1 MCRQAY
7 PGRRPGHSETNSTTE
22 TRDYAQRRDR
32 TGGTG
37 SGSRESPSDDLSAL
51 RSRINIP
58 SVVEVSRVQLVR
70 RERSSHHI
78 TDRIDRIRKEKKV
91 NICIQPGGDGVL
103 MASTT
108 PTASICTVGGNASG
122 TTMSSE
128 ETVEVVIP
136 LVKSIT
142 NLTFRNLSF
151 SVPQRPND
159 PGSGGEDRKHLLRN
173 ISGTLKS
180 GRLTAILGPSGAGK
194 STLLNILSGFRTQGV
209 SGKILINNEL
219 VDCHKYRQLVAYMAQ
234 DVPLLGNLTV
244 RETLHY
250 VADLR
255 LSKNVSYIHKTKI
268 VNDIVTL
275 LGLDKCSHSLA
286 RVLSGGERKRLS
298 IGLELVSNPKIM
310 FFDEPTSGLD
320 SVASYQVIAYMRD
333 LARQGRCVAS
343 VIHQPSSEL
352 LELFD
357 DVYVVA
363 DGRCMFQGS
372 LDELIPTLEE
382 VGFTCP
388 PYYNRADFV
397 LKIAS
402 QRHGDVDSVEKL
414 IARAD
419 TAINGFLEHDATN
432 GEDTASVLAT
442 SRRTSAQYPICWW
455 RQFVVLT
462 RRTMLGTVR
471 NITLTRFRLL
481 GHLLFGL
488 TIGSVFYDVGDD
500 ATKVL
505 SNVSCLILFLMF
517 IVFSNAM
524 TVVLTFPLEMAVFMR
539 EHKSNYY
546 PVSAY
551 YWSKIIADF
560 PLMLLGVTCFQ
571 LIVYYLTG
579 QPNETHRV
587 TMFWGVCALFGWLAQ
602 MYGMVAGSIFPID
615 VSPFVVPASIIPAVL
630 FSGFFIR
637 YKELLA
643 AYRPLTYVSYFRYGF
658 EGLAQASYGFNRT
671 ELACGEM
678 FCYYRKTAK
687 IMEML
692 QMERDRYWY
701 DVAGLAVWIS
711 VLHVLLYASLRLRL
725 RWNR

>member
-1 MCRQAY
+1 MCSFVYLPLPLRFLL
-7 PGRRPGHSETNSTTE
+7 ST
-22 TRDYAQRRDR
+22 
-32 TGGTG
+32 
-37 SGSRESPSDDLSAL
+37 
-51 RSRINIP
+51 
-58 SVVEVSRVQLVR
+58 
-70 RERSSHHI
+70 
-78 TDRIDRIRKEKKV
+78 
-91 NICIQPGGDGVL
+91 
-103 MASTT
+103 
-108 PTASICTVGGNASG
+108 ASG

-194 STLLNILSGFRTQGV
+194 STLLDILSGFRTQGV

-524 TVVLTFPLEMAVFMR
+524 TVVLTCKPITVPLLSKA
-539 EHKSNYY
+539 HK
-546 PVSAY
+546 
-551 YWSKIIADF
+551 
-560 PLMLLGVTCFQ
+560 
-571 LIVYYLTG
+571 LITI
-579 QPNETHRV
+579 N
-587 TMFWGVCALFGWLAQ
+587 C
-602 MYGMVAGSIFPID
+602 GSIWVFYSSSRNGSVCEGAQEQLLSGVGVLLVEDHRRLPTDAARSHLLPADRILPHRSAERNASSHD
-615 VSPFVVPASIIPAVL
+615 VLGCVRTVRLVGPNVRHGRRQHLSHRCEPVRGASIHHSRRPVFRFLHSLQRATGRISATYVC
-630 FSGFFIR
+630 
-637 YKELLA
+637 ELLSI
-643 AYRPLTYVSYFRYGF
+643 RFR
-658 EGLAQASYGFNRT
+658 RT
-671 ELACGEM
+671 C
-678 FCYYRKTAK
+678 T
-687 IMEML
+687 
-692 QMERDRYWY
+692 
-701 DVAGLAVWIS
+701 
-711 VLHVLLYASLRLRL
+711 SLVRFQPD
-725 RWNR
+725 